1 MSIQKIREKLHF
13 ALINEG
19 IYVDDD
25 DMMISEYLPDSLAF
39 VSLIVQIEC
48 QLDIELPDEI
58 INWKKL
64 GSVNSLTLYLN
75 ELIRTNSAPNSG
87 TAQIESV
94 GKGNL

>member
-1 MSIQKIREKLHF
+1 MSIEEIREKLHF

-25 DMMISEYLPDSLAF
+25 DMMISEYILNSFAF

-48 QLDIELPDEI
+48 QFDIELPDEI
-58 INWKKL
+58 LVWEKL

-75 ELIRTNSAPNSG
+75 EFIHANAENATQNHM
-87 TAQIESV
+87 ESE
-94 GKGNL
+94 N

>member
-1 MSIQKIREKLHF
+1 MSIQEIREKLRF

-25 DMMISEYLPDSLAF
+25 DAGISEYLPDSLAF

-58 INWKKL
+58 INWEKL
-64 GSVNSLTLYLN
+64 GSVNSLTLYLD
-75 ELIRTNSAPNSG
+75 ELIRANAALHPGATP
-87 TAQIESV
+87 TESV
-94 GKGNL
+94 